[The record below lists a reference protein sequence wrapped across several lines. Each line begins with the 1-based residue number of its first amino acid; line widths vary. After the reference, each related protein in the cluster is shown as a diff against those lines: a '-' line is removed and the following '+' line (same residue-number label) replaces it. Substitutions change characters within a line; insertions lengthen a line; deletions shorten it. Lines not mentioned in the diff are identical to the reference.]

1 MSATDLD
8 DLRAQAL
15 HARQR
20 FDLYKARA
28 YGSRPTSTVRMREL
42 QRASEL
48 AAARL
53 SAAEARGRRARDPR
67 RDLG

>member
-1 MSATDLD
+1 MTTWDLD

-53 SAAEARGRRARDPR
+53 SAAEAQARRAPGPDGRS
-67 RDLG
+67 